1 MIQMGKKGLVGAASG
16 LSDEEKES
24 LLKLARATLEKK
36 LLGKGMS
43 GEGDLESSILKEIRG
58 AFVSLH
64 KKGRLRGCIGCVEGR
79 KPLVTTIEE
88 MANAAAFRDP
98 RFPPVGADELKDL
111 DIEIS
116 VLTPPEPISNTGEI
130 TIGVHG
136 LIVERGS
143 CCGLLLPQVATEW
156 GWDRIRFLEETCRKA
171 GLPPGAWKEKG
182 TKVYIFSADVFG
194 ESRT

>member
-1 MIQMGKKGLVGAASG
+1 MGKKGLVGTASG

-64 KKGRLRGCIGCVEGR
+64 KKGRLRGCIGCIEGR

-88 MANAAAFRDP
+88 MANAAAFGDP

-116 VLTPPEPISNTGEI
+116 VLTPLEPISNNGEI

-136 LIVERGS
+136 LFVERGS

-194 ESRT
+194 ESRS

>member
-1 MIQMGKKGLVGAASG
+1 MGKKGLVGAASG

-136 LIVERGS
+136 LIV
-143 CCGLLLPQVATEW
+143 
-156 GWDRIRFLEETCRKA
+156 
-171 GLPPGAWKEKG
+171 
-182 TKVYIFSADVFG
+182 
-194 ESRT
+194 